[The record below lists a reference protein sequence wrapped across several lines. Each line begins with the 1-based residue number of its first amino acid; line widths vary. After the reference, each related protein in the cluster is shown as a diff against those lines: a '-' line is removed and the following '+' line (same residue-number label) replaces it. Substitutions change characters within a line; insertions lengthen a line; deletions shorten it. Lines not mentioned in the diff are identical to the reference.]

1 MSAEEQRQPS
11 IREMEWPAP
20 AHIIRETTDGRAF
33 VDATKQI
40 ELVNETF
47 GSEGWKTEIA
57 SPAQIVNDEFYSTST
72 KEMRAV
78 SATVGARV
86 TVRTDRGEIVRESVG
101 SSTAW
106 AERGE
111 SNGISTIDQA
121 LKSAWT
127 NARKRAFSDI
137 GKRFGS
143 GVAKHTR
150 AQLASAAREASVQA
164 MRAADRVLPKLEEAY
179 AKALAEEDRERAKG
193 IGAEIGEEV
202 RNAARVDPE
211 SSAQWREDWRKRLE
225 SRRREA
231 LGAK

>member
-1 MSAEEQRQPS
+1 MSAEQRKHPA
-11 IREMEWPAP
+11 IEEMEWPAP
-20 AHIIRETTDGRAF
+20 AHLIGETGDGRAF
-33 VDATKQI
+33 VDASKQI
-40 ELVNETF
+40 ELANETF
-47 GSEGWKTEIA
+47 GADGWKAEIA
-57 SPAQIVNDEFYSTST
+57 TPAQIVNDEFYSTST

-78 SATVGARV
+78 TATVGAKV
-86 TVRTDRGEIVRESVG
+86 TVRTDKGDIVRESVG

-111 SNGISTIDQA
+111 TNGIGTVEQA

-127 NARKRAFSDI
+127 NARKRAFSDV

-150 AQLASAAREASVQA
+150 AQLAGLAREASVRA
-164 MRAADRVLPKLEEAY
+164 MKAADRVLPGLEEAY
-179 AKALAEEDRERAKG
+179 GKALGEDDRERAKM

-202 RNAARVDPE
+202 REAARVDPE
-211 SSAQWREDWRKRLE
+211 SSSQWREDWRKRLE
-225 SRRREA
+225 NKRREA